1 MRRITQLV
9 VLFIIRIRHSFSEE
23 QSNNIK
29 TAETYNELSERRK
42 SDQENWMSK
51 SSIPKTRLKIT

>member
-29 TAETYNELSERRK
+29 TAETYNELSEKRK

-51 SSIPKTRLKIT
+51 SSTPKTRLKNT